1 MFFACAVARAQS
13 VAFDL
18 QAHPDS
24 PILVGKFTPG
34 TFRTGS
40 DRRQFFTVKNGSDKV
55 TAAVVFQQTLGHGS
69 SGSRAEI
76 VAIERVAVIIRPRE
90 TKRLS
95 ISVRDVWTQ
104 HEAAVKAGESIAN
117 PVLSV
122 AVVEFID
129 GSAWTAPLDRADDS
143 VSTVLNSRGN

>member
-1 MFFACAVARAQS
+1 VRAQG

-24 PILVGKFTPG
+24 PIAVSNVTPS

-55 TAAVVFQQTLGHGS
+55 TAAVVFQQTLGRGS
-69 SGSRAEI
+69 KAEI
-76 VAIERVAVIIRPRE
+76 VAIERVSIIIRPHE

-95 ISVRDVWTQ
+95 ISVRDVWIQ
-104 HEAAVKAGESIAN
+104 HEAAAKAGESIAN

-129 GSAWTAPLDRADDS
+129 GSAWTAPLDRAHD
-143 VSTVLNSRGN
+143 